1 MRLLFRTAIAAV
13 LAVVAAAAATPAQAA
28 APVANWTHAGY
39 GPGNTGYN
47 PAESVVNAGTIKRLK
62 LRWSLTPGPGDPG
75 CGPGGTTPLVVGGR
89 AFMYDD
95 GGVAAFD
102 VRTGRRLWLNTGF
115 SLLRAHL
122 IAVGDLIVATDTNC
136 YSNSSYDGHIT
147 AMDARTGVTRWRSS
161 QSWTIDTMIADA
173 GVIVASGYCHTCD
186 DFEHGT
192 TAFRVTDG
200 VRLWGQENT
209 RLAGPVSAGGRI
221 MLTRTLSRQSAVV
234 NIRTGQLIWGWG
246 AQWSA
251 RAADPSGNRFYLR
264 NTAGL
269 SAVDARTAKTYWR
282 IRGEAG
288 DLATDGRRV
297 FVASANRVN
306 AYHAT
311 TGRLAWTRVLATP
324 SRPIRAGGLLYVRSR
339 TSLMILSPTTGRV
352 VASGARYGKLSGH
365 VVAAGGRLYTLA
377 GTTVRAYAP

>member
-1 MRLLFRTAIAAV
+1 MRLLFRTAITAA

-47 PAESVVNAGTIKRLK
+47 PAESVVNAGTIKKLK
-62 LRWSLTPGPGDPG
+62 LRWSLTPAAGTPG
-75 CGPGGTTPLVVGGR
+75 CAASGGAPLVVGNR
-89 AFMYDD
+89 AFLLEGD
-95 GGVAAFD
+95 GVAAYD
-102 VRTGRRLWLNTGF
+102 TKSGKRQWLSSDF
-115 SLLRAHL
+115 SYISAGLVAAGGL
-122 IAVGDLIVATDTNC
+122 IIVNSTNC
-136 YSNSSYDGHIT
+136 YSNSNYDGTVI
-147 AMDARTGVTRWRSS
+147 ALDARTGQQRWRTM
-161 QSWTIDTMIADA
+161 QTWMIDKVVADA
-173 GVIVASGYCHTCD
+173 GVIVVSGYCGTCGG
-186 DFEHGT
+186 FRYGT
-192 TAFRVTDG
+192 TALRTADG
-200 VRLWGQENT
+200 TVLWSRDNEV
-209 RLAGPVSAGGRI
+209 LSGPVSAGGRI
-221 MLTRTLSRQSAVV
+221 MLTRTISRQSYVA
-234 NIRTGQLIWGWG
+234 NIRTGAMIWGSG
-246 AQWSA
+246 AEWSA
-251 RAADPSGNRFYLR
+251 RAADPAGNRFYLR
-264 NTAGL
+264 NAAGL

-339 TSLMILSPTTGRV
+339 TSLMILSPTTGKV
-352 VASGARYGKLSGH
+352 IASGARYGKLTGH